1 MTNLH
6 DNSPKPRGPLPR
18 VAVGLVAI
26 GPGFLTC
33 LVFQAI
39 WLLHPLEKHPEL
51 IQGKSLEP
59 MPFSSWAWITPLS
72 FWPAWLMVACFF
84 FLPGFLES
92 TWGNTSKPQSRFHF
106 RLLEMGARL
115 VGMPLALYLLHIELD
130 SPARSVTGWTVFH
143 YSLALFSSIVTEYR
157 MQHRIP
163 V

>member
-1 MTNLH
+1 MTNLN
-6 DNSPKPRGPLPR
+6 DRFPNPRGPLSR
-18 VAVGLVAI
+18 VAVGLVAT
-26 GPGFLTC
+26 GPGLLTC

-39 WLLHPLEKHPEL
+39 WLLHPLEKHAEL
-51 IQGKSLEP
+51 IQGKGLEP
-59 MPFSSWAWITPLS
+59 MSFSSWGWMTPLS
-72 FWPAWLMVACFF
+72 FWPAWLMVASFF
-84 FLPGFLES
+84 FLPGLLE
-92 TWGNTSKPQSRFHF
+92 NILCNPSKPQSHFHF

-115 VGMPLALYLLHIELD
+115 VGMPLALYLLHITLD